1 MPPNWPGS
9 FCFFAPWKLATMKE
23 VALWYQHAKENSHTE
38 KAVASHTKWREM
50 TRNPRWQTR
59 GRKAIME
66 VDPPVRAAE
75 TTAQPNPFQMF
86 ELQIMSKIE

>member
-1 MPPNWPGS
+1 MKSVLTAPSLNLSGNRPLSSMEYGGGDKMPPNWPGS

-50 TRNPRWQTR
+50 TRNPRW
-59 GRKAIME
+59 
-66 VDPPVRAAE
+66 
-75 TTAQPNPFQMF
+75 
-86 ELQIMSKIE
+86 